1 MAGDLSGRVA
11 LVTGSGRGIG
21 RAIALAL
28 AERGASLALNDVGDP
43 APVQSVAAEV
53 QAKGGKAAVLPADI
67 SSPDQVRTMVESAI
81 QQLGRLDILVN
92 NAGITRDKLLVRMSD
107 EEWEKVISVNLKG
120 AFLCTRA
127 VLGAMMRA
135 RWGRIV
141 NIASVVGRTGNVG
154 QANYAAAKA
163 GLIALTKTTAL
174 EAAPRGITCNAVA
187 PGYVETEMT
196 RQLPENIRQEFL
208 KRIPLGRP
216 AQPGEIARAVAFL
229 VSEDAGYITG
239 HVLHV
244 DGGMVMF

>member
-1 MAGDLSGRVA
+1 M
-11 LVTGSGRGIG
+11 
-21 RAIALAL
+21 
-28 AERGASLALNDVGDP
+28 
-43 APVQSVAAEV
+43 
-53 QAKGGKAAVLPADI
+53 
-67 SSPDQVRTMVESAI
+67 
-81 QQLGRLDILVN
+81 
-92 NAGITRDKLLVRMSD
+92 
-107 EEWEKVISVNLKG
+107 
-120 AFLCTRA
+120 
-127 VLGAMMRA
+127 
-135 RWGRIV
+135 

-229 VSEDAGYITG
+229 VSEGAGYITG